1 MVWCPPRGWGRKMVG
16 VGSATEYVECQAASE
31 NSRQD
36 CTTAVL
42 IFKMAN
48 DADRHNGFCWFGTA
62 IGHRRQTAR
71 YKVFRAC
78 GSPAIL
84 HCQKYALNQK
94 WLLSKEKWF
103 PFLFLNK
110 VRNCHLC
117 NLIPTK
123 TWHISMNLWLNYQVF
138 YVKDFYFNEC
148 TFFNPFSFLNFLYIQ
163 WCSEWEPKTALLD
176 SKT

>member
-1 MVWCPPRGWGRKMVG
+1 MVWCPLRGWGRKMVG

-78 GSPAIL
+78 GSPAVL
-84 HCQKYALNQK
+84 HCQKWVPIQTCISSINLWWSSLIFCIK
-94 WLLSKEKWF
+94 VFFFIKDLILI
-103 PFLFLNK
+103 PFL
-110 VRNCHLC
+110 RTQNCTSRIH
-117 NLIPTK
+117 NSSYRIP
-123 TWHISMNLWLNYQVF
+123 I
-138 YVKDFYFNEC
+138 
-148 TFFNPFSFLNFLYIQ
+148 
-163 WCSEWEPKTALLD
+163 
-176 SKT
+176 